1 MDLNPYGHIP
11 PARSIGPIVSYD
23 DPALAIS
30 RAQYK
35 LQQWRAG
42 NNTDDPVGT
51 AVWWPGLVLVCGAA
65 ELLFGAAYLVVMNT
79 PAPLLI
85 SGPLGLY
92 LLFYGWRVIARSRA
106 RTPQDCVREFVHC
119 IQRAD
124 LNRAWSLVAPV
135 DRDNYTRAAPTLA
148 RRDPLSVK
156 RFAFDSRTGFA
167 AYWRAARSLGPASR
181 LRLSAGRVQM
191 LAPGIALVVVEVM
204 VQATMRLQSGKRTLD
219 VRKLVLQHGNEWRV
233 FDGEVA
239 SAAELDHQWL
249 AALLSA

>member
-1 MDLNPYGHIP
+1 MDLNPYGHVP
-11 PARSIGPIVSYD
+11 PARKTGPIVTYD

-35 LQQWRAG
+35 LQQWRDGA
-42 NNTDDPVGT
+42 NTDQPVGT
-51 AVWWPGLVLVCGAA
+51 AVWWPALVLVCGAT
-65 ELLFGAAYLVVMNT
+65 ELVFGSAYLLLANT
-79 PAPLLI
+79 PAPLLV

-92 LLFYGWRVIARSRA
+92 LLVYGWRVIARSRA

-124 LNRAWSLVAPV
+124 LSRAWLLVAPV
-135 DRDNYTRAAPTLA
+135 DRDAYTRAAPSLA
-148 RRDPLSVK
+148 ERDPVSVK

-181 LRLSAGRVQM
+181 LRLTAGRVDM
-191 LAPGIALVVVEVM
+191 LAPGVALVNVEVM

-239 SAAELDHQWL
+239 SYAELDQQWL
-249 AALLSA
+249 AADLAA